1 MRLRHSVHANS
12 AARFARRC
20 AFGCAVPVIL
30 LAARDATATR
40 DRPPTR
46 HSGGFGEPS
55 CHACHFEQDVNTG
68 SGAILLHGLPEQFTP
83 GATYTLTL
91 SVTQP
96 KLAAA
101 GFQLTARH
109 ESGAQAGRM
118 RLGAHERARADV
130 TVDSTIA
137 YVHHLYD
144 GTLPAAPDTARW
156 TIVWEAPRDGG
167 TVIFHVAANAANDDS
182 SPLGDAIYTRTVQVT
197 AGK

>member
-1 MRLRHSVHANS
+1 MRLRRSEHDNS

-20 AFGCAVPVIL
+20 AYTCALPVLL

-55 CHACHFEQDVNTG
+55 CHACHFDQDVNRG
-68 SGAILLHGLPEQFTP
+68 GGAVSLEGLPERFTP
-83 GATYTLTL
+83 GATYALTL
-91 SVTQP
+91 VVAQP
-96 KLAAA
+96 KMAAA

-109 ESGAQAGRM
+109 ESGTQAGA
-118 RLGAHERARADV
+118 LRAAARDTGRVDV

-137 YVHHLYD
+137 YVHHLYE
-144 GTLPAAPDTARW
+144 GTLPAKDTARW
-156 TIVWEAPRDGG
+156 SIVWEAPRAAG
-167 TVIFHVAANAANDDS
+167 TVVFHLAANAANDDA
-182 SPLGDAIYTRTVQVT
+182 SPLGDAIYTRTIRVT

>member
-1 MRLRHSVHANS
+1 MRLRRSGHDDS

-20 AFGCAVPVIL
+20 AFTCALPVL
-30 LAARDATATR
+30 LFAARDAAATR

-55 CHACHFEQDVNTG
+55 CHACHFDQDVNRG
-68 SGAILLHGLPEQFTP
+68 GGAVLLQGLPERITP
-83 GATYTLTL
+83 GAAYALTVV
-91 SVTQP
+91 VTQP
-96 KLAAA
+96 KMAAA

-109 ESGAQAGRM
+109 ESGSQAGALRP
-118 RLGAHERARADV
+118 AARETGRVDV

-144 GTLPAAPDTARW
+144 GTLPVKDTARW
-156 TIVWEAPRDGG
+156 SIVWEAPRDARPV
-167 TVIFHVAANAANDDS
+167 TFHIAANAANDDA
-182 SPLGDAIYTRTVQVT
+182 SPLGDAIYTHTVRVT

>member
-1 MRLRHSVHANS
+1 MRLRRSGHDNS

-20 AFGCAVPVIL
+20 AFGCALPVLL

-46 HSGGFGEPS
+46 HTGGFGEPS
-55 CHACHFEQDVNTG
+55 CSACHFEQDVNSG
-68 SGAILLHGLPEQFTP
+68 SGRVLLQGLPERFTP
-83 GATYTLTL
+83 GATYALTL
-91 SVTQP
+91 VVTQP

-101 GFQLTARH
+101 GFQLTARY
-109 ESGAQAGRM
+109 ESGTQAGVLRP
-118 RLGAHERARADV
+118 GARETRRADV
-130 TVDSTIA
+130 TVDNTIA

-156 TIVWEAPRDGG
+156 TMVWEAPRDGG
-167 TVIFHVAANAANDDS
+167 TVVFHVAANAANDDS
-182 SPLGDAIYTRTVQVT
+182 SPLGDAIYTRTVRVT